1 MAKHVVV
8 LGGGATGE
16 AFIGQL
22 RRLDKDV
29 RMTLVEQE
37 LVGGECSYWA
47 CIPSKTLLRP
57 LEVYYRAKIA
67 PGAAE
72 ALNGVDVAR
81 VFWWRD
87 QTAEKDDTSQAK
99 WVAKQGAE
107 VVRGTGRVVGPGRLT
122 VASKELEYD
131 ALLISTGSLPAKPP
145 IEGLEKSGHWG
156 SREATSASSVPK
168 SLIIIGGGAVGCELA
183 QFYGRIGSHVTLIQ
197 SGDYLLPRVDRDAG
211 DLLSEKFREEGI
223 DVRLN
228 GRAKKVEGGHGSPY
242 RLQLGDEELEAEAL
256 LIATGRTPNVEGF
269 GFEELGVKVDRQGI
283 EVDDRLGAAENV
295 WAAGD
300 VTGVALFTHVGKYQA
315 RIAAANVAGADRRAD
330 YRAIPAAVFTDPQIA
345 TVQVARGQGFPRSNL
360 PPSQAAGLREAL
372 RGQEARSA
380 RRRRGRRAGG
390 GRVDGAADARN
401 PRRGSSRSL
410 ARHDSALPHVL
421 RGDLFRRPR
430 PRPVEALSGWGSY
443 SFGARWLRT
452 SHRV

>member
-1 MAKHVVV
+1 MGKHVVV

-22 RRLDKDV
+22 RRFDEDV

-57 LEVYYRAKIA
+57 LEVYYRARIA

-72 ALNGVDVAR
+72 ALDGVDIAR

-87 QTAEKDDTSQAK
+87 QTTEKDDTSQAE

-107 VVRGTGRVVGPGRLT
+107 LVRGTGRIVGPGRLRVDKT
-122 VASKELEYD
+122 ELGYD

-145 IEGLEKSGHWG
+145 IEGLEKSEPWG
-156 SREATSASSVPK
+156 SREATSTSSVPK
-168 SLIIIGGGAVGCELA
+168 SLIIIGGGAVGCEMA

-197 SGDYLLPRVDRDAG
+197 SGDYLLPRIDRDAG
-211 DLLSEKFREEGI
+211 DLLGEKFREEGI

-269 GFEELGVKVDRQGI
+269 GFNELGVNIGREGI

-315 RIAAANVAGADRRAD
+315 RIAAANVAGVDRRAD

-345 TVQVARGQGFPRSNL
+345 TVGDTSG
-360 PPSQAAGLREAL
+360 E
-372 RGQEARSA
+372 
-380 RRRRGRRAGG
+380 
-390 GRVDGAADARN
+390 GAAVSKWHVDKVSRAATFHRPKQPGFVKLFADKKRGVLVGAVVVGPEAGEWMGQLTLAIRAEVPVDLLRDTIQPFPTFSEAIFFAAR
-401 PRRGSSRSL
+401 
-410 ARHDSALPHVL
+410 
-421 RGDLFRRPR
+421 DLD
-430 PRPVEALSGWGSY
+430 L
-443 SFGARWLRT
+443 
-452 SHRV
+452 

>member
-22 RRLDKDV
+22 RRLDKDA

-57 LEVYYRAKIA
+57 LEVYYRARIA

-72 ALNGVDVAR
+72 ALDGVDIAR

-87 QTAEKDDTSQAK
+87 QTAEKDDTSQAE

-107 VVRGTGRVVGPGRLT
+107 LVRGTGRVVGPGRLKVDQT
-122 VASKELEYD
+122 ELDYD

-145 IEGLEKSGHWG
+145 IEGLEKSGPWG
-156 SREATSASSVPK
+156 SREATSTSSVPK
-168 SLIIIGGGAVGCELA
+168 SLIIIGGGAVGCEMA

-197 SGDYLLPRVDRDAG
+197 SGDYLLPRIDRDAG
-211 DLLSEKFREEGI
+211 DLLAGKFREEGI

-228 GRAKKVEGGHGSPY
+228 GRATRVEGGHGSPY

-269 GFEELGVKVDRQGI
+269 GFDELGVKVGREGI

-315 RIAAANVAGADRRAD
+315 RVAAANVAGVDRRAD

-345 TVQVARGQGFPRSNL
+345 TVGDTSGEG
-360 PPSQAAGLREAL
+360 AAV
-372 RGQEARSA
+372 SKW
-380 RRRRGRRAGG
+380 
-390 GRVDGAADARN
+390 RVDKVSRAATFHRPKQPGFVKLFAHKKRGVLVGAVVVGPEA
-401 PRRGSSRSL
+401 GEWMGQLTL
-410 ARHDSALPHVL
+410 AIRAEV
-421 RGDLFRRPR
+421 
-430 PRPVEALSGWGSY
+430 PVELLRDTIQPFPTFSEAI
-443 SFGARWLRT
+443 FFAARDLDL
-452 SHRV
+452 